1 MCLVRYW
8 QDMCLGLIHCNGK
21 CCLGNLLLSLCSSSL
36 RQYSQDLS
44 FNSCSPVFAP
54 CRLEGNSLEKLN
66 VEWLLWCLSCLAAA
80 CVWTFVLI
88 SSGSRGKVKGV
99 WGLEPLSF
107 DDESLSTLS
116 VNCPREGD
124 WEKEWAP
131 DSWGDERDKGVI
143 KPVEDWES
151 MEMLSMLD
159 WLWSR
164 VQWPEGESENWIDWL
179 RFSTE
184 PDWEAVAEIRGEW
197 SLLGEGAVELANV
210 KCWSHDRSMEKLWM
224 FKTWSGKQN
233 WAVGSETKD
242 TCIISLTKCTKSKI
256 KPTVVTFTK

>member
-164 VQWPEGESENWIDWL
+164 VRWPEGESENWIDWL

-256 KPTVVTFTK
+256 KPSDFY